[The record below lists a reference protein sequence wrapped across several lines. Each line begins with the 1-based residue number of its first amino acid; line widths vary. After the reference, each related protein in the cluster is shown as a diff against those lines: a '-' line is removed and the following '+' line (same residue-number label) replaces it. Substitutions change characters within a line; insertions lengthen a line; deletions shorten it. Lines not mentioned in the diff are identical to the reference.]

1 MENLE
6 NENENKELT
15 VANESNY
22 SVMGFDGIGGNS
34 QTKTNVFTNID
45 DEKLLYNLGNR
56 VDTMINDCEGE
67 KIRVNKV
74 LIKQYLKPM
83 KEPVIDPQ
91 TGEII
96 KDTEM
101 TFSCVI
107 VDDNNKSY
115 ATGSKIFTIQLM
127 QLLQMRAATGKANEM
142 FDIKIIRKKVGQNGN
157 KALGFEL
164 V

>member
-6 NENENKELT
+6 NENKELV
-15 VANESNY
+15 VADDREKY
-22 SVMGFDGIGGNS
+22 VVMGFDGLGNNS
-34 QTKTNVFTNID
+34 NTITNVITNID
-45 DEKLLYNLGNR
+45 DEKMLYNLGNK
-56 VDTMINDCEGE
+56 VDTMLNDCEGE
-67 KIRVNKV
+67 KIRVDKV
-74 LIKQYLKPM
+74 LIKKYEKPM
-83 KEPVIDPQ
+83 KEPIVDEV

-96 KDTEM
+96 KDTEY

-107 VDDNNKSY
+107 VDDNKKSY

-127 QLLQMRAATGKANEM
+127 QYLQMRAARGKANEA
-142 FDIKIIRKKVGQNGN
+142 FDIKIIRKKVGQSGN

>member
-6 NENENKELT
+6 NENKELV
-15 VANESNY
+15 VAEEKEKY
-22 SVMGFDGIGGNS
+22 VVMGFDGLGNNS
-34 QTKTNVFTNID
+34 NTITNVITNIE
-45 DEKLLYNLGNR
+45 DEKMLYNLGNK
-56 VDTMINDCEGE
+56 VDTMINDCEGK
-67 KIRVNKV
+67 KIRVDKV
-74 LIKQYLKPM
+74 LIKRYEKPM
-83 KEPVIDPQ
+83 KEPIVDEN

-96 KDTEM
+96 KDTEY

-107 VDDNNKSY
+107 VDDNKKSY

-127 QLLQMRAATGKANEM
+127 QYLKMRVARGKANEP